1 LNPRRSVVDVVQS
14 VGRVMRLAKGKKY
27 GYIILPVVVPSGSSP
42 EKALDDNKNFQVVWD
57 VLQALRAHDERFDA
71 MVNKV
76 ELNKKRDE
84 KIDIVGVGFDG
95 EDDGTGTG
103 SGSDA
108 GSDSGSEVQGRLA
121 LRLTQ
126 MDELRDAI
134 YARMV
139 KKVGSRTYW
148 DQWAK
153 DIAVIAQNHITRIT
167 SLVDDPQSAASDHFD
182 VFLDALRRNLNESIT
197 RGGAIEMLA
206 QHMITKPVFDALFE
220 GNAFTDH

>member
-1 LNPRRSVVDVVQS
+1 
-14 VGRVMRLAKGKKY
+14 
-27 GYIILPVVVPSGSSP
+27 
-42 EKALDDNKNFQVVWD
+42 ALDDNRNFQVVWD

-76 ELNKKRDE
+76 ELNKSRDN
-84 KIDIVGVGFDG
+84 KINVVGVGFPG
-95 EDDGTGTG
+95 DDEPGT
-103 SGSDA
+103 DN
-108 GSDSGSEVQGRLA
+108 GSDSGAQGTLE
-121 LRLTQ
+121 LQLSQ

-153 DIAVIAQNHITRIT
+153 DIAVIAQTHIARIT
-167 SLVDDPQSAASDHFD
+167 ALVDDPSTDAAERFE

-197 RGGAIEMLA
+197 RAGAIEMLA
-206 QHMITKPVFDALFE
+206 QHMITKPV
-220 GNAFTDH
+220 